1 MTTAHHIPHF
11 DTATIVITGGTSGV
25 GLATAKAFAKG
36 GATKIAL
43 VGRNKERGAAACVSV
58 SAVSPACETIFISA
72 DVNTPSGAEAV
83 AAEVRE
89 RFGPADILVSS
100 TVGKAVPTLFHN
112 LDIGRIATDLNE
124 LVMGPLLINRAFIAH
139 MREKGGGVIVNVASD
154 AAKAPTPGES
164 VIGAG
169 MAGIVMFT
177 RTLAM
182 EAKRNGI
189 RVNAV
194 TPSLIEGTM
203 TYDRVFESE
212 FSSKLFEK
220 AAKMAS
226 LGVVQPED
234 LAATIVFL
242 ASPAAARLTGQAI
255 SVNGGISAA

>member
-1 MTTAHHIPHF
+1 MMMTTTHHIPQF
-11 DTATIVITGGTSGV
+11 DTAIIVITGGTSGV
-25 GLATAKAFAKG
+25 GLATAKAFAKQ

-43 VGRNKERGAAACVSV
+43 VGRNKERGAAACASV
-58 SAVSPACETIFISA
+58 SAVSPA

-112 LDIGRIATDLNE
+112 QDIGQIATDLNE

-154 AAKAPTPGES
+154 AAKAPTPGET